1 MKTWLSPRIK
11 LLITLAGLLI
21 AIQIVNSLSG
31 YSLVSFGIQP
41 RTTHGLMGIIF
52 APLIHGDWAHLL
64 SNLPPLLI
72 LSALLLH
79 DSIRKYAYASAF
91 IIVIGGAIVW
101 LIGRNA
107 LHIGASG
114 WIFGLWGLLIAQGF
128 FRRKWLDIVIA
139 LLVLFYFGAMASGL
153 LPVHQKI
160 STESHIAG
168 AIAGIAYAWIANKKS
183 KIAQSAN
190 SPKGAPK

>member
-1 MKTWLSPRIK
+1 MQTWLSPRIK

-21 AIQIVNSLSG
+21 TIQIANSLSG
-31 YSLVSFGIQP
+31 YALVGFGIQP
-41 RTTHGLMGIIF
+41 RTLHGLVGIIF

-64 SNLPPLLI
+64 SNLPPLLV

-91 IIVIGGAIVW
+91 IIVVGGLIVW
-101 LIGRNA
+101 LVGRNA

-128 FRRKWLDIVIA
+128 FRRKLLDIIIA

-153 LPVHQKI
+153 LPVHQQI
-160 STESHIAG
+160 STESHIAD
-168 AIAGIAYAWIANKKS
+168 AIAGITYAWLANKKLKATPPTTLS
-183 KIAQSAN
+183 K
-190 SPKGAPK
+190 

>member
-1 MKTWLSPRIK
+1 MQTWLSPRIK

-21 AIQIVNSLSG
+21 TIQIANSLSG
-31 YSLVSFGIQP
+31 YALVGFGIQP
-41 RTTHGLMGIIF
+41 RTLHGLVGIIF

-64 SNLPPLLI
+64 SNLPPLLV

-91 IIVIGGAIVW
+91 IIVVGGLIIW
-101 LIGRNA
+101 LVGRNA

-128 FRRKWLDIVIA
+128 FRRKLLDIIIA

-153 LPVHQKI
+153 LPVHQQI

-168 AIAGIAYAWIANKKS
+168 AIAGITYAWLANKKLKATPPTTLS
-183 KIAQSAN
+183 K
-190 SPKGAPK
+190 

>member
-1 MKTWLSPRIK
+1 MQTWLSPRIK

-21 AIQIVNSLSG
+21 TIQIANSLSG
-31 YSLVSFGIQP
+31 YALVGFGIQP
-41 RTTHGLMGIIF
+41 RTLHGLVGIIF

-64 SNLPPLLI
+64 SNLPPLLV

-91 IIVIGGAIVW
+91 IIVVGGLIVW
-101 LIGRNA
+101 LVGRNA

-128 FRRKWLDIVIA
+128 FRRKLLDIIIA

-153 LPVHQKI
+153 LPVHQQI

-168 AIAGIAYAWIANKKS
+168 AIAGITYAWLANKKLKATPPTTLS
-183 KIAQSAN
+183 K
-190 SPKGAPK
+190 

>member
-1 MKTWLSPRIK
+1 MQTWLSPRIK

-21 AIQIVNSLSG
+21 TIQIANSLSG
-31 YSLVSFGIQP
+31 YALVGFGIQP
-41 RTTHGLMGIIF
+41 RTLHGLVGIIF

-64 SNLPPLLI
+64 SNLPPLLV

-91 IIVIGGAIVW
+91 IIVVGGLIVW
-101 LIGRNA
+101 LVGRNA

-128 FRRKWLDIVIA
+128 FRRKLLDIVIA

-153 LPVHQKI
+153 LPVHQQI

-168 AIAGIAYAWIANKKS
+168 AIAGISYAWLANKKLKATPPTTLS
-183 KIAQSAN
+183 K
-190 SPKGAPK
+190 

>member
-41 RTTHGLMGIIF
+41 RTTHGLVGIIF

-101 LIGRNA
+101 LIGRHA

-114 WIFGLWGLLIAQGF
+114 WCNGKRTIARSSKNF
-128 FRRKWLDIVIA
+128 
-139 LLVLFYFGAMASGL
+139 
-153 LPVHQKI
+153 H
-160 STESHIAG
+160 
-168 AIAGIAYAWIANKKS
+168 GIPYCRCDCRDCLCVDS
-183 KIAQSAN
+183 Q
-190 SPKGAPK
+190 